1 MRTDDSERKGK
12 RRLRLLPDIPE
23 LGWTPYAWLIYLAGF
38 WVQPIVGGATAVEWT
53 ATAVATAAFLYLYF
67 RGFWED
73 GAGLVA
79 CAVGIA
85 VLGALFAIPN
95 PASNVFIIY
104 AAAFLGNLSPVR
116 RAVTALGVLL
126 AALAVLSWTLGL
138 HPWFWIPAG
147 VFSVLIGGINI
158 HFREVSRANAKLRM
172 AQEEVEH
179 LAKTAERERIAR
191 DLHDL
196 LGHTL
201 SLITLK
207 SELAGKLI
215 DQDPD
220 RAGREIREVERIS
233 REALREVRTAVA
245 GYRSSGVTAEL
256 DQARLAL
263 ESADVKLEY
272 FAAPMKLP
280 PAQETV
286 LALALRE
293 AVTNVIRHA
302 AARTCHISLEQTAG
316 ETRLEVRD
324 DGRGGSAPEGI
335 GLASMRERVEALGG
349 RLERRAGTGTSL
361 LIVLP
366 REPPEAE
373 PPLLGKAAGGL
384 A

>member
-1 MRTDDSERKGK
+1 M
-12 RRLRLLPDIPE
+12 RLRLLPNIPE
-23 LGWTPYAWLIYLAGF
+23 LGWTPYAWLVYLGAFWFQPVFKGASAGE
-38 WVQPIVGGATAVEWT
+38 WAATIAATAV
-53 ATAVATAAFLYLYF
+53 FLFLYF
-67 RGFWED
+67 RAYWQGN
-73 GAGLVA
+73 AGILVCA
-79 CAVGIA
+79 CGIA
-85 VLGALFAIPN
+85 LLAVVFATTN
-95 PASNVFIIY
+95 PGSNVFFVY
-104 AAAFLGNLSPVR
+104 AAAFLGNLSPAR
-116 RAVTALGVLL
+116 RAVL
-126 AALAVLSWTLGL
+126 ALAGL
-138 HPWFWIPAG
+138 VAFEAVVSFALHRPPWYWLPAG
-147 VFSVLIGGINI
+147 LFSILIGGINL

-172 AQEEVEH
+172 AQEEVER
-179 LAKTAERERIAR
+179 LAKTTERERIAR

-215 DQDPD
+215 AQDPE

-245 GYRSSGVTAEL
+245 GYRSAGVAAEL
-256 DQARLAL
+256 EGARQALA
-263 ESADVKLEY
+263 SAGVKLEY
-272 FAAPMKLP
+272 FAAPVELQP
-280 PAQETV
+280 DQEAV

-302 AARTCHISLEQTAG
+302 AAHTCRIALEQTAA
-316 ETRLEVRD
+316 EVRLEVRD

-349 RLERRAGTGTSL
+349 RLERKAGTGTSL

-366 REPPEAE
+366 REKPEPEPRELNEAAE
-373 PPLLGKAAGGL
+373 GL